1 MSALAIMGMCLS
13 ILGAIVIFLICE
25 VAKMHKHINILENNL
40 DCLFTIVKVISKGKK
55 VTIIENSEGEWD

>member
-25 VAKMHKHINILENNL
+25 VVKMHKHINTLENNL
-40 DCLFTIVKVISKGKK
+40 DCLFTIVKVMSKGKK
-55 VTIIENSEGEWD
+55 VTIMENSEGEWD